1 MFASLRLTSAAKDE
15 GIATPFPRLLRC
27 NEPPS
32 EVEREAILEHIA
44 SVREEVQ
51 RLPGALDPGG
61 GTVKKKAAVD
71 NRRKACAEFIRL
83 HINLLYGLRG
93 LPDEVLETILHHTVQ
108 SAPDRH
114 RSISDI
120 LRTCHLWRE
129 VVLLSPRIWSVLP
142 DIIEKE
148 EGLDFDVG
156 LNRLNCESALTEVFS
171 LYLQRSGDHPLT
183 FIFCPGPPIRTARLL
198 EYDFIFSRLLVP
210 NSHRWANVRLYVP
223 CFTLKFAGPQLENRL
238 PLLHSLHLK
247 VYGVNHMEGRVLD
260 PVDCFRAC
268 PSLRHVFLESAA
280 TGQETTPIDLPWP
293 QLSTFYESTWSRGV
307 SYVCMKD
314 VPGTRDIKYHLR
326 TGDRACR
333 KRILSRFSTFTI
345 TVLHLNFGFGS
356 NGVSEWFSDELTL
369 PSLTDLAINYNTIPA
384 SSDLSAMSV
393 LAFVRRSGCSLKRLV
408 ADGSGKVWDDIAPGT
423 LTHLLLL
430 CDELEEL
437 QCGPIPFDTLK
448 YLTIDPANSGSIL
461 APRLRI
467 IKMEIPGLDDNTGGG
482 QVLNLDCLALNE
494 MARSR
499 VDPSIVGYAGV
510 EEWFAKPA
518 IVLRVSDENTYRTVF
533 HVLEGNLPSGSIP
546 LPTSPVEEIIKN
558 WSELLSQVT
567 AFSCYEPQKPGIIDR
582 MKPAYRTRGRELLE
596 LTKELEGHRIQNSDL
611 LILQKYNI
619 PGLLDQCAI
628 DSAAGRIP
636 CAPSYK
642 IPERLQAVRDK
653 WRPLLMQ
660 ENTVSRRWVLST
672 GMHIV
677 YIPADSELR
686 EGDGPWTL
694 ATGGA
699 PAR

>member
-44 SVREEVQ
+44 SVREEGQ
-51 RLPGALDPGG
+51 RLPGVLDPGG

-83 HINLLYGLRG
+83 HINLLYGPRG

-120 LRTCHLWRE
+120 LRTCHRWRE

-142 DIIEKE
+142 DITE
-148 EGLDFDVG
+148 EDFDFAIL
-156 LNRLNCESALTEVFS
+156 LNLNSESALTEAFS
-171 LYLQRSGDHPLT
+171 LYLQRSGNHPLT
-183 FIFCPGPPIRTARLL
+183 FIFCPATPAI
-198 EYDFIFSRLLVP
+198 EYSFIFFRLLVP
-210 NSHRWANVRLYVP
+210 NSHRWANVRLFVP
-223 CFTLKFAGPQLENRL
+223 CFQLKFAGPQLENRL

-247 VYGVNHMEGRVLD
+247 LYGINHKEGRVLG
-260 PVDCFRAC
+260 PVNCFRAC
-268 PSLRHVFLESAA
+268 PSLRHVFLESAT
-280 TGQETTPIDLPWP
+280 TGQEIPTIDLPWS
-293 QLSTFYESTWSRGV
+293 QLSTFYESTWISGV

-314 VPGTRDIKYHLR
+314 VPGTRDIKCHLR
-326 TGDRACR
+326 TGDRGSR

-345 TVLHLNFGFGS
+345 TVLHLNFGFRS
-356 NGVSEWFSDELTL
+356 DGVADWFSYELTL
-369 PSLTDLAINYNTIPA
+369 PNLTDLAINYNAVPA
-384 SSDLSAMSV
+384 GSHLSAMSV

-437 QCGPIPFDTLK
+437 QCGPIPSDTLK
-448 YLTIDPANSGSIL
+448 YLTTDPANSGSVL

-467 IKMEIPGLDDNTGGG
+467 IKMEIPGLDDDTGGG

-499 VDPSIVGYAGV
+499 VDPGIGYAGV
-510 EEWFAKPA
+510 EEWFTKPA
-518 IVLRVSDENTYRTVF
+518 IILRVSDKNTYRTVF
-533 HVLEGNLPSGSIP
+533 HLLEGNLPSGSIP

-567 AFSCYEPQKPGIIDR
+567 ALSCYKPQKPGIIDR
-582 MKPAYRTRGRELLE
+582 MKPSYRTRGRELLE

-619 PGLLDQCAI
+619 PGLLDQCVI

-660 ENTVSRRWVLST
+660 ENAVSRRWVLST

-699 PAR
+699 LAR